1 MTKVVENLLHNTII
15 REVPGIQSVK
25 VLSKSNKEPY
35 LLTEG
40 VNLNIINN
48 LDFINKHNIVS
59 NDIQFIFKKFGVSF
73 FSILDLSSQAHT
85 HPGNC

>member
-25 VLSKSNKEPY
+25 VLSKSNQQPY

-48 LDFINKHNIVS
+48 LELINKHNIVS
-59 NDIQFIFKKFGVSF
+59 NDIQFINRKFGVTYF
-73 FSILDLSSQAHT
+73 LILDWSS
-85 HPGNC
+85 